1 MAEHILL
8 KNDFLTV
15 DISTM
20 GAEIQS
26 VLDKDG
32 TERIWNGDAQF
43 WTGRA
48 PVLFPFAGG
57 MKDDYFLYRGKK
69 YAIAKH
75 GFARRKE
82 FKAETVTENSATF
95 LLDEPVADYPFDYA
109 LRLRYTLEGNAIKV
123 DYIVS
128 NNGND
133 HMYYSV
139 GCHEAYMAPG
149 GVENYRLV
157 FDKEETLLNYPL
169 EANCVGHV
177 PEQLTCNEKVLPL
190 KEEYFAV
197 DALMFLE
204 VNSRGVTL
212 ENSLNEKKVRVDFPG
227 FDYLLVWKKPNAPY
241 VAIEPWHNAPEFVD
255 AGHELIT
262 KTGIVHLF
270 AGEEKTHT
278 HLITFIG

>member
-95 LLDEPVADYPFDYA
+95 LLDEPVADYPFPYA
-109 LRLRYTLEGNAIKV
+109 LRVRYTLQDNAIAV

-128 NNGND
+128 NNGD
-133 HMYYSV
+133 DDMYYAV

-149 GVENYRLV
+149 GIENYRLV
-157 FDKEETLLNYPL
+157 FDQEETLLNYPL
-169 EANCVGHV
+169 ENNCVGHI
-177 PEQLTCNEKVLPL
+177 PEQMTDKEKVLDL
-190 KEEYFAV
+190 KEEFFAV

-204 VNSRGVTL
+204 IRSRAVTM
-212 ENSLNEKKVRVDFPG
+212 ENTLNEKKIRVDYPG
-227 FDYLLVWKKPNAPY
+227 FEHLLVWKKPNSPFL
-241 VAIEPWHNAPEFVD
+241 AIEPWLNEPEFED
-255 AGHELIT
+255 AGHELIS
-262 KTGIVHLF
+262 KTGIVHLEPR
-270 AGEEKTHT
+270 EEKAHH